1 MKKAIK
7 VNISGA
13 IFNLD
18 EEAYAKLKA
27 YLDKLNSYYS
37 DDPDG
42 KDIVEDIENRIAE
55 LLQEYRNGYR
65 EVIILS
71 DVEQAIEVLGYPF
84 EEMNEETHFHHQK
97 SFKQVYR
104 NPEDRIIGG
113 VCGGL
118 GAYFGVDSNWIR
130 LAFAL
135 SIIFLGVGT
144 LLYIVLWILI
154 PLAQTSTDLLEM
166 RGEAVTIRNIEKA
179 IKNEF
184 EKVKKN
190 WKNRNSSNKQSQQE
204 KTDLY

>member
-27 YLDKLNSYYS
+27 YLDELNSYYS

-42 KDIVEDIENRIAE
+42 RDIVDDIENRIAE

-65 EVIILS
+65 EVVILS
-71 DVEQAIEVLGYPF
+71 DVEKAIEVLGYPF
-84 EEMNEETHFHHQK
+84 EEINQEVHFHHQK
-97 SFKQVYR
+97 SFKRVYR

-118 GAYFGVDSNWIR
+118 GAYFGIDSNWIR

-144 LLYIVLWILI
+144 LLYVVLWILI
-154 PLAQTSTDLLEM
+154 PLAKSSTDLLEM
-166 RGEAVTIRNIEKA
+166 RGEPVNIRNIEKA

-184 EKVKKN
+184 EKVKKS
-190 WKNRNSSNKQSQQE
+190 WKSRNTHSHQE